1 MANFDASSAVTMVWQ
16 RQSVWSH
23 AAAAEKRRVVRARR
37 TVAGLTIGAAVAG
50 SLATQLGES
59 HRTASR
65 ALAILAAAAL
75 LLVPVAARWTSR
87 DTVHAWTRLRSV
99 SEALK
104 ADVHRYLAGV
114 APFAGADRDRV
125 LLRRAD
131 TLLDDS
137 GDLVGRTVGRAPVAR
152 PLPDIHDVPSYLTA
166 RVRGQVTG
174 YYTPMARRMARL
186 AARVRWAATA
196 VTVASAL
203 LAATVG
209 VLGDGLG
216 LTAWL
221 GVAATVTTALVGYGA
236 AEQYEAQQIE
246 FARTADQLTRLCVT
260 RETGHGWTD
269 DDAFVA
275 EAERIIS
282 LSNEGWMAKMIEE
295 DGAAQQ

>member
-1 MANFDASSAVTMVWQ
+1 MANFDASAAVTTVWQ
-16 RQSVWSH
+16 RQSVWSQ
-23 AAAAEKRRVVRARR
+23 AATAEKRRVARARR
-37 TVAGLTIGAAVAG
+37 TVAALTIGAAVAG
-50 SLATQLGES
+50 SLATQLGDP

-65 ALAILAAAAL
+65 CLAILAGAAL

-87 DTVHAWTRLRSV
+87 DSVHAWTRLRSV

-131 TLLDDS
+131 TVLDDA
-137 GDLVGRTVGRAPVAR
+137 GDLVAHTLGVAPVAR
-152 PLPDIHDVPSYLTA
+152 PLPDVRDVPSYLTS
-166 RVRGQVTG
+166 RVRGQVAG
-174 YYTPMARRMARL
+174 YYAPMAERMARL
-186 AARVRWAATA
+186 AARIRWAATA

-221 GVAATVTTALVGYGA
+221 GVAATATTALVGYGA
-236 AEQYEAQQIE
+236 AQQYEAQQIE
-246 FARTADQLTRLCVT
+246 FARTADQLTRLCLT

-282 LSNEGWMAKMIEE
+282 VSNEGWMAKMIEE